1 MADTGMGVMGMGVM
15 GLADMAGVDMVIP
28 FTIHPIIIPQQ

>member
-1 MADTGMGVMGMGVM
+1 MADTGMGVM

-28 FTIHPIIIPQQ
+28 FTIHTIIIITQQ